1 MNKKIVINVS
11 YALFLCVIFCMIGC
25 GEAPPPKNG
34 HKPLNIS
41 IYLDLSDRLKRDTT
55 RTQAERDSAIIMYL
69 AHKIKERAEQQRIL
83 PCKDRIKVFFY
94 PAPSDK
100 KVAMLSEKLE
110 LDLSNTPAKEKRVRL
125 NDFEKDFRESLSQI
139 YNSTM
144 SAKNWPGSD
153 IWGFFN
159 KNVDNYCLRKD
170 SRNVLVILTDGY
182 IYHEDN
188 LRKEGNACSYIP
200 ETLSNPEH
208 ELLVNR
214 KGLED
219 LEVLILEVN
228 PKDPK
233 LGDLMEKILLN
244 WLNGMGVKNSYV
256 GFTDQPSNTRLDIDN
271 FFGF

>member
-1 MNKKIVINVS
+1 MKKFFITSVI
-11 YALFLCVIFCMIGC
+11 YTTFLFTLLCAIGC
-25 GEAPPPKNG
+25 GSEPPKTEG
-34 HKPLNIS
+34 VEPLNLS
-41 IYLDLSDRLKRDTT
+41 IYLDLSDRLERDLTPM
-55 RTQAERDSAIIMYL
+55 QAERDSAIIMYL
-69 AHKIKERAEQQRIL
+69 AGKIKERAKQQKIV

-94 PAPSDK
+94 PTPNDK
-100 KVAMLSEKLE
+100 KVAMFSEKLE
-110 LDLSNTPAKEKRVRL
+110 LDLSNTPVKEKKDKL
-125 NDFEKDFRESLSQI
+125 KKFENEFRESLNSI
-139 YNSTM
+139 YSSTM
-144 SAKNWPGSD
+144 SEKRWVGSD

-200 ETLSNPEH
+200 ETLSNPDH

-244 WLNGMGVKNSYV
+244 WLNGMGVKRSYV
-256 GFTDQPSNTRLDIDN
+256 GITDVPSNTRLIIDN
-271 FFGF
+271 FLGF